1 MPEGQT
7 APCLTLRCS
16 LEAIGLLAAVQ
27 RHQGGDKGNRKE
39 RITEG
44 IG

>member
-7 APCLTLRCS
+7 ASCLTLHCS
-16 LEAIGLLAAVQ
+16 VEAIGLLAAWQ
-27 RHQGGDKGNRKE
+27 RHRGGDKGNRKE
-39 RITEG
+39 RITED